1 MGMVFLLLIG
11 MLLLGI
17 PIAYAIG
24 LSASI
29 GLVTAANVNLAV
41 VPQRMF
47 TMLDSFSLLAIPFFV
62 LAGNLMDRGGISKK
76 LIRFASCIVGSIR
89 GGLGM
94 VTILS
99 CMLFGAISGSGSAA
113 SAAIGS
119 ITIPAMK
126 KQGYDTEF
134 AGAITAVSGP
144 LGIIIP
150 PSVVMVIYATT
161 ANVSVG
167 KMFLAGYLP
176 GILLGLGMMIS
187 VYVFAVKRNYP
198 AEARSSFKEFL
209 TALREAVWALIMVV
223 IIMGG
228 IFGGFFTATEA
239 ACVAVFYALIVGFF
253 IYKELKPEDLGSIFV
268 SSAKTSAGIMFCVAT
283 TNILAWLMTNQQVP
297 MKVAAVLGSSINS
310 KILMLLMVN
319 VIFLV
324 LGTFLDS
331 TPAII
336 LAVPILLPLV
346 QQYGVDPIH
355 FGIITTVNLAIGMS
369 TPPVGITLF
378 VSSSIAETSL
388 TKMVKFMVPIWSV
401 MVAILLIITFVPQ
414 VSMLLPT
421 LLG

>member
-1 MGMVFLLLIG
+1 MISVFVILFALIL
-11 MLLLGI
+11 MSV

-24 LSASI
+24 IAASI
-29 GLVTAANVNLAV
+29 GLMAVAQISLAV

-62 LAGNLMDRGGISKK
+62 LAGNLMDRGGISRK
-76 LIRFASCIVGSIR
+76 LIRFASALVGHIK
-89 GGLGM
+89 GGIGM

-119 ITIPAMK
+119 ITIPSMK
-126 KQGYDTEF
+126 ENGYDKEF

-167 KMFLAGYLP
+167 DMFLAGYIP
-176 GILLGLGMMIS
+176 GILLGMSMMVV
-187 VYVFAVKRNYP
+187 VYMIAVRRGYP
-198 AEARSSFKEFL
+198 AGEKASFME
-209 TALREAVWALIMVV
+209 TAVAFKEAVWAILMIV

-228 IFGGFFTATEA
+228 IFGGLFTATEA
-239 ACVAVFYALIVGFF
+239 ACVAVVYALIVGKF
-253 IYKELKPEDLGSIFV
+253 IYKELEFKDLPSIFTA
-268 SSAKTSAGIMFCVAT
+268 SAKTSASIMFCVAT
-283 TNILAWLMTNQQVP
+283 TNILAWLMTSQQVP
-297 MKVAAVLGSSINS
+297 MKVAAVLGGAIHS
-310 KILMLLMVN
+310 KILMLLLIN
-319 VIFLV
+319 VIFLI

-346 QQYGVDPIH
+346 QQFGVDPVH
-355 FGIITTVNLAIGMS
+355 FGIITTVNLAVGMS

-378 VSSSIAETSL
+378 VSSSIAKTSL
-388 TKMVKFMVPIWSV
+388 TKMVRPMLPIWGI
-401 MVAILLIITFVPQ
+401 MFAILLLITYVP
-414 VSMLLPT
+414 VISMLLPN
-421 LLG
+421 LMK

>member
-1 MGMVFLLLIG
+1 MALVF
-11 MLLLGI
+11 MLLLLMLILGV
-17 PIAYAIG
+17 PIAYGIG
-24 LSASI
+24 LAASF
-29 GLVTAANVNLAV
+29 GLLTAAGVNLAV

-76 LIRFASCIVGSIR
+76 LIRFASCIVGHIR

-94 VTILS
+94 VTILA

-119 ITIPAMK
+119 LTIPAMK
-126 KQGYDTEF
+126 EKGYDGEF

-167 KMFLAGYLP
+167 QMFLAGYIP
-176 GILLGLGMMIS
+176 GILLGLGMMVS
-187 VYVFAVKRNYP
+187 VYCIALKRHYP
-198 AEARSSFKEFL
+198 PEKKAGIQEFFVSLKEAI
-209 TALREAVWALIMVV
+209 WALLMIV

-239 ACVAVFYALIVGFF
+239 ACVAVFYALLVGIF
-253 IYKELKPEDLGSIFV
+253 IYKELKISDLGKIFED
-268 SSAKTSAGIMFCVAT
+268 SAKTSAGIMFCVAT
-283 TNILAWLMTNQQVP
+283 TNILAWLMTNQQIP
-297 MKVAAVLGSSINS
+297 MKVASVLGSSINS
-310 KILMLLMVN
+310 KILMLIMVN
-319 VIFLV
+319 IIFLV

-346 QQYGVDPIH
+346 QQYGVNPVH

-378 VSSSIAETSL
+378 VSSSISETPL
-388 TKMVKFMVPIWSV
+388 TKMVRFMLPIWAV
-401 MVAILLIITFVPQ
+401 MIAILLVITYIPQ
-414 VSMLLPT
+414 ISMLLRAMF
-421 LLG
+421 G

>member
-1 MGMVFLLLIG
+1 MISVFIILFGLI
-11 MLLLGI
+11 LVSV

-24 LSASI
+24 IAASV
-29 GLVTAANVNLAV
+29 GLMTVAHINLAV

-47 TMLDSFSLLAIPFFV
+47 TMLDSFSLLAIPFFI
-62 LAGNLMDRGGISKK
+62 LAGNLMDRGGISRK
-76 LIRFASCIVGSIR
+76 LIRFASSLVGHIK
-89 GGLGM
+89 GGIGM

-119 ITIPAMK
+119 ITIPSMK
-126 KQGYDTEF
+126 ENGYDKEF

-167 KMFLAGYLP
+167 DMFLAGYIP
-176 GILLGLGMMIS
+176 GAILGLAMMAV
-187 VYVFAVKRNYP
+187 VYLIAVRKGYP
-198 AEARSSFKEFL
+198 AGTKASLGEVFKSFKEAF
-209 TALREAVWALIMVV
+209 WAILMIV

-228 IFGGFFTATEA
+228 IFGGLFTATEA
-239 ACVAVFYALIVGFF
+239 ACVAVVYALLVGRF
-253 IYKELKPEDLGSIFV
+253 IYKELDFKDLPAIFTV
-268 SSAKTSAGIMFCVAT
+268 SAKTSAGIMFCVAT
-283 TNILAWLMTNQQVP
+283 TNILAWLMTSQQVP
-297 MKVAAVLGSSINS
+297 MQVAEVLGGAIHS
-310 KILMLLMVN
+310 KILMLMLVN

-346 QQYGVDPIH
+346 QQFGVDPLH

-378 VSSSIAETSL
+378 VSSSIAKTSL
-388 TKMVKFMVPIWSV
+388 TKMVRPMLPIWGA
-401 MVAILLIITFVPQ
+401 MFAILLLITYVPAI
-414 VSMLLPT
+414 SMLLPN
-421 LLG
+421 LL

>member
-1 MGMVFLLLIG
+1 MISVFIILFALI
-11 MLLLGI
+11 LASV

-24 LSASI
+24 
-29 GLVTAANVNLAV
+29 TAAAFGLLNVAHINLAV

-47 TMLDSFSLLAIPFFV
+47 TMLDSFSLLAIPFFI
-62 LAGNLMDRGGISKK
+62 LAGNLMDRGGISRK
-76 LIRFASCIVGSIR
+76 LIRFASCIVGHIK
-89 GGLGM
+89 GGIAM

-119 ITIPAMK
+119 ITIPSMK
-126 KQGYDTEF
+126 EKGYDREF

-167 KMFLAGYLP
+167 DMFLAGYIP
-176 GILLGLGMMIS
+176 GAILGIVMMTV
-187 VYVFAVKRNYP
+187 VYIVAVKKGYP
-198 AEARSSFKEFL
+198 AGEKASLKELVASFKEAF
-209 TALREAVWALIMVV
+209 WAILMIIV
-223 IIMGG
+223 IMGG
-228 IFGGFFTATEA
+228 IFGGLFTATEA
-239 ACVAVFYALIVGFF
+239 ACVAVVYALLVGKF
-253 IYKELKPEDLGSIFV
+253 IHKELSFKDLPAIFTV
-268 SSAKTSAGIMFCVAT
+268 SAKTSAGIMFCVAT
-283 TNILAWLMTNQQVP
+283 TNILAWLMTTQQVP
-297 MKVAAVLGSSINS
+297 TLVGETLGAAIHSKV
-310 KILMLLMVN
+310 LMLLLIN
-319 VIFLV
+319 VVFLI

-346 QQYGVDPIH
+346 QQFGVDPLQ

-378 VSSSIAETSL
+378 VSSSIAKTSL
-388 TKMVKFMVPIWSV
+388 TKMVRPMLPIWLAMFAV
-401 MVAILLIITFVPQ
+401 LLLITYVPAI
-414 VSMLLPT
+414 SMFLPG
-421 LLG
+421 LFG

>member
-1 MGMVFLLLIG
+1 MLTVIAVMFFV
-11 MLLLGI
+11 MLLGV
-17 PIAYAIG
+17 PIAY
-24 LSASI
+24 SI
-29 GLVTAANVNLAV
+29 GIAAAAGLLWVAHIPLSV

-76 LIRFASCIVGSIR
+76 LINLASCLVSHIK

-94 VTILS
+94 VSILS

-119 ITIPAMK
+119 ITIPAMREQK
-126 KQGYDTEF
+126 YDKEF

-144 LGIIIP
+144 LGIIVP

-167 KMFLAGYLP
+167 EMFLGGYLP
-176 GILLGLGMMIS
+176 GILLSVAMMLV
-187 VYVFAVKRNYP
+187 VYLVARKKGYP
-198 AEARSSFKEFL
+198 AGDRQGLKATLIALKESL
-209 TALREAVWALIMVV
+209 WALIMIV

-228 IFGGFFTATEA
+228 IFGGIFTATEA
-239 ACVAVFYALIVGFF
+239 ACVAVVYAMFVGRF
-253 IYKELKPEDLGSIFV
+253 IHKELAWKDLPGIFEKSV
-268 SSAKTSAGIMFCVAT
+268 MTSASIMFCVAT

-297 MKVAAVLGSSINS
+297 MKVGAALSGVAQS
-310 KILMLLMVN
+310 KFAMLLLCN
-319 VIFLV
+319 IIFLI
-324 LGTFLDS
+324 LGTILDS

-346 QQYGVDPIH
+346 QQFGVDPVH
-355 FGIITTVNLAIGMS
+355 FGIITTVNLAVGMS

-378 VSSSIAETSL
+378 VSSRIAETSL
-388 TKMVKFMVPIWSV
+388 TDMVRPMLPMWIMMF
-401 MVAILLIITFVPQ
+401 AILLLITFIPGI
-414 VSMLLPT
+414 SMLLPN
-421 LLG
+421 LLR